1 MKKLDKH
8 LDDGFEIIMRG
19 MEVIGNI
26 VGDPPNEKKD
36 NPKTDH
42 PSKFAE
48 SLQLN
53 EEGKAKR

>member
-26 VGDPPNEKKD
+26 VGDPPNEK
-36 NPKTDH
+36 
-42 PSKFAE
+42 AE